1 MTTTPPEHAF
11 GAVPIFA
18 TLDPAT
24 RDELAAESR
33 VRHYPEGQ
41 ILCSEGDPGSELLVL
56 EAGQVRVS
64 RFSQGGQETVLAEVD
79 APTAFGELALIDGAP
94 RAATL
99 TATSDVRIRYL
110 HREIVMGL
118 LEREPAVA
126 IAMMQSLT
134 AMVRSANE
142 RLADMVSLDVPGRL
156 AKWLLRHADQD
167 GRVVLEQS
175 QEELALAIGTTRV
188 TVNRSLRRFERLG
201 LIAVTGDDLR
211 LQDARALQSISEG

>member
-11 GAVPIFA
+11 AAVPIFA